1 MRYFAGLDVS
11 LEWTSVCVVDG
22 EGRIIREAK
31 VLSEPDALVTF
42 FAELEVDITRVA
54 LEAGPLSQWLYEG
67 LAEAGMPVV
76 CAETRQLKAVLSA
89 MVNKSDRNDARGIA
103 QMIRVDM
110 IRPVHVKTM
119 SSQHR
124 RMLLTN
130 RKFVL
135 KQLCDAESNIRGTLR
150 NFGLKVGKVTRC
162 RFEARILDLVAD
174 RPALARLVEPM
185 LRARAELLSAFN
197 QLHKMTLDAVRGD
210 PVCRRLMTV
219 PGVGPVTALT
229 FRSSVDVPARFA
241 RSRSVGAHFG
251 LTPRKWQSGEIDHMG
266 RISKCGDVMMRTA
279 LYDAAHSM
287 LTRTTRWSWLKA
299 WAMQVAKRRGKKRAT
314 VALAR
319 RLGVIMHRM
328 WMDGSEF
335 RWSRDGADAVATA

>member
-22 EGRIIREAK
+22 DGRIVREAK
-31 VLSEPDALVTF
+31 VLSEPDALVAF
-42 FAELEVDITRVA
+42 FAELGVDMTRLG
-54 LEAGPLSQWLYEG
+54 LEAGPLSQWLYDG
-67 LAEAGMPVV
+67 LAEAGLPVV

-89 MVNKSDRNDARGIA
+89 TVNKSDRNDARGIA
-103 QMIRVDM
+103 QMVRVDM
-110 IRPVHVKTM
+110 IRPVHVKTL

-130 RKFVL
+130 RKFML
-135 KQLCDAESNIRGTLR
+135 KQLCEVEANIRGTLR
-150 NFGLKVGKVTRC
+150 NFGLKVGKVTRG
-162 RFEARILDLVAD
+162 RFEARVLDLVAD
-174 RPALARLVEPM
+174 RPALAHLVEPM
-185 LRARAELLSAFN
+185 LRARAALMAAFN
-197 QLHKMTLDAVRGD
+197 RLHRMMLGEVRGD

-229 FRSSVDVPARFA
+229 FRATVDVPARFA

-251 LTPRKWQSGEIDHMG
+251 LTPRKWQSGEIDRMG
-266 RISKCGDVMMRTA
+266 RISKCGDAMMRAA
-279 LYDAAHSM
+279 LYEAAHSM

-299 WAMQVAKRRGKKRAT
+299 WAMQVAKRRGQKRAKI
-314 VALAR
+314 ALAR

-335 RWSRDGADAVATA
+335 RWNRDGADAAAAA